1 MQNNKCWSVLYKIN
15 KIIINL
21 IYPITA
27 KFNKRIGI
35 DKDSKVIVSL
45 TTHPTRIKTVWI
57 TIASLLS
64 QTYKPAKVLL
74 YLSNE
79 QFSSGF
85 NDLPKNLLRLQKR
98 GLDIVLVDE
107 DLKPHKKY
115 FYSFKDYKDKLV
127 ITTDD
132 DIFYPENMIEELVRA
147 SEKYPDAVIC
157 SRSHRI
163 QLVDSDGNKQ
173 FAPYSTWNNNT
184 TQEPEMLTL
193 AVGCNGILYRP
204 GLFDDELFNLEMI
217 KETSLY
223 TDDLWLKAMEIRSGI
238 KTYNCSK
245 EPLVFFDNIFTKSSG
260 LWHVNAGGINN
271 RNDLAWSNIIKAY
284 PELYDKLE
292 VK

>member
-1 MQNNKCWSVLYKIN
+1 MIRKLYTIVQSLKMQNNKCWSVLYKIN

-98 GLDIVLVDE
+98 GLDIVLVDD

-204 GLFDDELFNLEMI
+204 GLFDDELFNI
-217 KETSLY
+217 CFNFKCYYYSSSSSRRTSN
-223 TDDLWLKAMEIRSGI
+223 DDYFSTFIQYEK
-238 KTYNCSK
+238 
-245 EPLVFFDNIFTKSSG
+245 
-260 LWHVNAGGINN
+260 NA
-271 RNDLAWSNIIKAY
+271 
-284 PELYDKLE
+284 
-292 VK
+292 